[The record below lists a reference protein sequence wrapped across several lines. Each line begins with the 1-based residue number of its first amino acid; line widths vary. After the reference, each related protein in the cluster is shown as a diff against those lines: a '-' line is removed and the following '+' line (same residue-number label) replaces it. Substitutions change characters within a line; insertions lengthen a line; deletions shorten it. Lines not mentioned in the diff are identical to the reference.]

1 MQPSEHLVSE
11 DAGYPSS
18 GRVENPKPQEYL
30 GKPGDG
36 EQQPGLQEPQD
47 GAPGGPG
54 GAGRGVAAPPGLL
67 GPHALLL
74 RARNLAVQCG
84 KLRVGQSVYRG
95 LPETGEGR
103 GLE

>member
-11 DAGYPSS
+11 DAGCPSS

-30 GKPGDG
+30 GQPRDG

-54 GAGRGVAAPPGLL
+54 AAGEVGSSSRSA
-67 GPHALLL
+67 GPTC
-74 RARNLAVQCG
+74 RAIM
-84 KLRVGQSVYRG
+84 GQELSCSVRQAQ
-95 LPETGEGR
+95 GR
-103 GLE
+103 PASL